1 MSDVNNRY
9 VIDQIAV
16 EDEKLVLIIVDPMEW
31 GYCVRESHAHTLKN
45 KISDY
50 LQFIDSGQ
58 AAEYHKDEEYKLLL
72 QNPNNEQ
79 MQVYQTLIKDFVT
92 MAVKQ
97 FYIVVMSSAK
107 EELPQYNLY
116 DYANKVDDLLLN
128 INQCI
133 ENEDTVSLT
142 QYHKQ
147 IDGLLDKFIYIN

>member
-1 MSDVNNRY
+1 MS
-9 VIDQIAV
+9 Q
-16 EDEKLVLIIVDPMEW
+16 EKNSILKDDFYSMIQMQRVKVD
-31 GYCVRESHAHTLKN
+31 
-45 KISDY
+45 D
-50 LQFIDSGQ
+50 
-58 AAEYHKDEEYKLLL
+58 EYKLL
-72 QNPNNEQ
+72 
-79 MQVYQTLIKDFVT
+79 YQTLIKDFVT

>member
-1 MSDVNNRY
+1 MS
-9 VIDQIAV
+9 Q
-16 EDEKLVLIIVDPMEW
+16 EKNSILKDDFYSMIQMQRVKVD
-31 GYCVRESHAHTLKN
+31 
-45 KISDY
+45 D
-50 LQFIDSGQ
+50 
-58 AAEYHKDEEYKLLL
+58 EYKLLL
-72 QNPNNEQ
+72 QDPNNEQ

-107 EELPQYNLY
+107 EELSQYNLY

-128 INQCI
+128 NLLLNINQYI

-147 IDGLLDKFIYIN
+147 IDELLDKFIYIN

>member
-1 MSDVNNRY
+1 MS
-9 VIDQIAV
+9 Q
-16 EDEKLVLIIVDPMEW
+16 EKNSILKDDFYSMIQMQRVKVD
-31 GYCVRESHAHTLKN
+31 
-45 KISDY
+45 D
-50 LQFIDSGQ
+50 
-58 AAEYHKDEEYKLLL
+58 EYKLLL
-72 QNPNNEQ
+72 QDPNNEQ
-79 MQVYQTLIKDFVT
+79 MQVYQTLIKDFVS

-107 EELPQYNLY
+107 EELSQYNLY

-147 IDGLLDKFIYIN
+147 IDELLDKFIYIN

>member
-1 MSDVNNRY
+1 MS
-9 VIDQIAV
+9 Q
-16 EDEKLVLIIVDPMEW
+16 EKNSILKDDFYSMIQMQRVKVD
-31 GYCVRESHAHTLKN
+31 
-45 KISDY
+45 D
-50 LQFIDSGQ
+50 
-58 AAEYHKDEEYKLLL
+58 EYKLLL
-72 QNPNNEQ
+72 QDPNNEQ

-107 EELPQYNLY
+107 EELSQYNLY
-116 DYANKVDDLLLN
+116 DYANKVDDLLN

-147 IDGLLDKFIYIN
+147 IDELLDKFIYIN

>member
-1 MSDVNNRY
+1 MMADVLSSPLAINSSTRF
-9 VIDQIAV
+9 
-16 EDEKLVLIIVDPMEW
+16 
-31 GYCVRESHAHTLKN
+31 LK
-45 KISDY
+45 S
-50 LQFIDSGQ
+50 
-58 AAEYHKDEEYKLLL
+58 
-72 QNPNNEQ
+72 
-79 MQVYQTLIKDFVT
+79 KDFVT

-107 EELPQYNLY
+107 EELSQYNLY

-147 IDGLLDKFIYIN
+147 IDELLDKFIYIN